1 MEQDYPKVQVM
12 KRNSSARAP
21 AVTTEIPRGGSE
33 KKLFFCRARLKI
45 ILLPA
50 LKAVG
55 FAQAISLMSS
65 TNILVIDDDA
75 LLRRS
80 IRNLLQTHRFNV
92 IEAGDEEDG
101 VRLAEKHKPELI
113 VCDINM
119 VNGDGYSTLE
129 RLRENPA
136 TALIPFI
143 LMTGK
148 PSEEGMR
155 RGLTRGADD
164 YLEKPFSGETLLAAV
179 HARLRKNQLLKQQAK
194 ETEARLIA
202 TLEATPDLVLIADRN
217 RRCIYINHA
226 GRKML
231 GIARNDDISSLGVRE
246 FVPPPAF
253 DIIEREAV
261 SALEKRGMW
270 TGESVLS
277 NRNSQETPVS
287 LVVLAN
293 KTERGEIQFYSV
305 NARDITERKQAEAA
319 LRETNKRLQLLSAN
333 LVNVQELERR
343 HLAREL
349 HDEIGQALTAMKI
362 NLQAA
367 QKSPDS
373 TSIRLDE
380 SIAAIDGLLRQ
391 VRNLSLDLRPPL
403 LDDLGLA
410 AALRWYVDQLSQRTG
425 IYARF
430 TSDPNLERLAP
441 TLETT
446 CFRVAQEALTNVVR
460 HSKAKNVVVK
470 LEMKNDALQLSV
482 CDDGI
487 GFNFDAM
494 RKRSEQ
500 GASLGLIGMEERV
513 SLAGG
518 ALSINAVSGEGATIL
533 ARFPVIINLPPAEQ

>member
-1 MEQDYPKVQVM
+1 
-12 KRNSSARAP
+12 
-21 AVTTEIPRGGSE
+21 
-33 KKLFFCRARLKI
+33 
-45 ILLPA
+45 
-50 LKAVG
+50 
-55 FAQAISLMSS
+55 
-65 TNILVIDDDA
+65 LVIDDDA

-80 IRNLLQTHRFNV
+80 IRNLLQTHHFNV

-101 VRLAEKHKPELI
+101 VRLAGMHKPELI
-113 VCDINM
+113 MCDINM
-119 VNGDGYSTLE
+119 INGDGYSTLE

-155 RGLTRGADD
+155 RGMTGGADD
-164 YLEKPFSGETLLAAV
+164 YLEKPFSGESLLATV
-179 HARLRKNQLLKQQAK
+179 HARLRKNELLKQQAK

-231 GIARNDDISSLGVRE
+231 GITRTDEISSLAVRE
-246 FVPPPAF
+246 FVPSPALSV
-253 DIIEREAV
+253 IEHDAIP
-261 SALEKRGMW
+261 ALEKQGMW

-277 NRNSQETPVS
+277 NRDKQETPVS

-293 KTERGEIQFYSV
+293 KTEHGDVQFYSV
-305 NARDITERKQAEAA
+305 IARDISERKQAEAA
-319 LRETNKRLQLLSAN
+319 LRETNKRLQFLSAN
-333 LVNVQELERR
+333 LVNVQETERR

-367 QKSPDS
+367 QKSSDS
-373 TSIRLDE
+373 TSVRLNE
-380 SIAAIDGLLRQ
+380 SIAAIDGLLQQ

-410 AALRWYVDQLSQRTG
+410 SALRWYVDQLSQRTG
-425 IYARF
+425 IHARF
-430 TSDPNLERLAP
+430 VSDPDLERLAP

-470 LEMKNDALQLSV
+470 LEMENGILQLSV

-487 GFNFDAM
+487 GFNSIAM

-500 GASLGLIGMEERV
+500 GASLGLIGMEERA

-518 ALSINAVSGEGATIL
+518 ALSVKAVTNEGTTVL
-533 ARFPVIINLPPAEQ
+533 ARFPVTNTNTSSHAQQ